1 MEEVLGRSHWGT
13 LWSSALVGTIRSGV
27 RLGSTEDS
35 CTKASSVWVPD
46 VAPPTLKSMPPLNSA
61 LGVGFI
67 PVGLRLTIP
76 RSLILSLSFAEVTYD
91 LTLSQGPR
99 ASRRPKNMVCCLT
112 HDTINL
118 ARLHGMSKVLT
129 GKLGLMARA
138 AVSSPEVEEVLTKV
152 ALRSATTPTPK
163 KPTERIN
170 ATS

>member
-1 MEEVLGRSHWGT
+1 MLVGTEEVLGRNHWGT

-27 RLGSTEDS
+27 RLGSTEES

-46 VAPPTLKSMPPLNSA
+46 VAPPTLKSMPRSRSAEKYGMLLDTWFVPSIRSEGTSPENPEASTFKIPLI
-61 LGVGFI
+61 I
-67 PVGLRLTIP
+67 PSPV
-76 RSLILSLSFAEVTYD
+76 
-91 LTLSQGPR
+91 
-99 ASRRPKNMVCCLT
+99 N
-112 HDTINL
+112 TINL

>member
-35 CTKASSVWVPD
+35 CTKASSVWVSR
-46 VAPPTLKSMPPLNSA
+46 APSNNKGWKTHYL
-61 LGVGFI
+61 FI
-67 PVGLRLTIP
+67 SGLRWGFRLEWLVHSIATSP
-76 RSLILSLSFAEVTYD
+76 RTYM
-91 LTLSQGPR
+91 
-99 ASRRPKNMVCCLT
+99 RRNLPN
-112 HDTINL
+112 TINL
-118 ARLHGMSKVLT
+118 ARLHGMPKVLT

-138 AVSSPEVEEVLTKV
+138 AVSSPEVEEVPTKV